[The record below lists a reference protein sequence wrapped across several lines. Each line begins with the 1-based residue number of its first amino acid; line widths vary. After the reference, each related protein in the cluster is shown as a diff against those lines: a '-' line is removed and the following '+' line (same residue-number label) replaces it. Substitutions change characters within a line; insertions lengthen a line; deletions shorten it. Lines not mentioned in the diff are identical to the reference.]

1 MQNHCRALSE
11 PIIRERGQD
20 ADLVRDPTYLLIA
33 IIEKEFQLDAS
44 LYTCLQILSVSIF
57 EKHRFHAPCSKISQ
71 TPTCTATLTI

>member
-1 MQNHCRALSE
+1 MQNQCLSE
-11 PIIRERGQD
+11 PILRERGQD

-57 EKHRFHAPCSKISQ
+57 EKQRSHAPCSKISQ